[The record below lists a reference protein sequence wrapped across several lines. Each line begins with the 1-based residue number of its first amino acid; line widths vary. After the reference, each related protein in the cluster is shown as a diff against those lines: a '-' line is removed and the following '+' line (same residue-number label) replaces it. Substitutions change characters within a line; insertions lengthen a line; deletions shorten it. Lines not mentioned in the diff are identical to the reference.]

1 MKKAAI
7 LICAALAVACGG
19 GAKDSVNTSTKDSA
33 ASTAVIPAPG
43 SPDCPA
49 TGKWARCS
57 LLYRLERSGIAPR
70 VDSSGKPS
78 VIVLSGEATVVKFGL
93 NSVLDLYVYPDSA
106 ARVAD
111 DAKLDKKQFVTA
123 TAPQTIRREQTLI
136 ENNNVIAVLTSIN
149 DRLRER
155 VSDAITAGAPQPKGK

>member
-1 MKKAAI
+1 MKTKA
-7 LICAALAVACGG
+7 LWLVALLALACGG
-19 GAKDSVNTSTKDSA
+19 DASKSTKSAPKDSL
-33 ASTAVIPAPG
+33 ASTGVIPAPG

-70 VDSSGKPS
+70 VDSAGKPS
-78 VIVLSGEATVVKFGL
+78 VIVLSGEPVVVRFGV
-93 NSVLDLYVYPDSA
+93 NSVLDLYVYSDST
-106 ARVAD
+106 ARIAD
-111 DAKLDKKQFVTA
+111 AAKLDRTQFVGA

-136 ENNNVIAVLTSIN
+136 ENNNVIAILTSIN

>member
-1 MKKAAI
+1 MRQKALWVVAI
-7 LICAALAVACGG
+7 LAAACGG
-19 GAKDSVNTSTKDSA
+19 KPDSTKSAPKDSLVA
-33 ASTAVIPAPG
+33 TAVATAPG

-70 VDSSGKPS
+70 VDSSAKPS
-78 VIVLSGEATVVKFGL
+78 VIVLSGEPIVVKFGV
-93 NSVLDLYVYPDSA
+93 NSVLDLYIYPDSA
-106 ARVAD
+106 ARAAD
-111 DAKLDKKQFVTA
+111 DAKLDKTQFVGA

-136 ENNNVIAVLTSIN
+136 ENNNVIGILTSIN

-155 VSDAITAGAPQPKGK
+155 VSDAITAGAPQPKTK